1 MFRLFTGHSKCINL
15 LPSLRFT
22 TYDFAKMRRKSYYP
36 QNQQLI
42 SQITATSS
50 TGFNSSRPATPNMTD
65 RDYAELAHQAVGIR
79 GLSID
84 SHDPM
89 HRPRTTDDY
98 GEYSMD
104 TLPIKGIIQEK
115 ERDES

>member
-1 MFRLFTGHSKCINL
+1 
-15 LPSLRFT
+15 
-22 TYDFAKMRRKSYYP
+22 MRRKSYYP

-65 RDYAELAHQAVGIR
+65 RDYAELAQQAVNIR

-89 HRPRTTDDY
+89 HRPRYTEDY
-98 GEYSMD
+98 GNYSMD
-104 TLPIKGIIQEK
+104 AVPMKGLVLEK
-115 ERDES
+115 NES